1 METSNPEVRVE
12 KPTSQDP
19 IQPVEAGY
27 LPEVLVAEGLNVF
40 GDGLAIHRE
49 VLNGLQNFLLYSP
62 FQRVTNQL
70 I

>member
-1 METSNPEVRVE
+1 M
-12 KPTSQDP
+12 
-19 IQPVEAGY
+19 EAGY